1 MSTTRQFPSPS
12 LSQPQ
17 VIPILPSVSRTLTI
31 LRFFHQVGSWCVYH
45 LVTGLHIAR
54 CSQGSFMSQYVS
66 ESLSLL
72 GLKAYNSCSA
82 HYYFDLTYF
91 GYFYSLFICIMR
103 FWMYLPTPQKK
114 LFESLISVFNFVLC
128 KVKIFLSSSVC
139 FLRYHC

>member
-1 MSTTRQFPSPS
+1 MSTTWQCPSPS
-12 LSQPQ
+12 LLQPQ

-45 LVTGLHIAR
+45 LVTGLHITR

-66 ESLSLL
+66 EPLSLL

-103 FWMYLPTPQKK
+103 FWMYLPPPQKK
-114 LFESLISVFNFVLC
+114 NSLRVSSQFSTLCYAKLKFFCHPLFAF
-128 KVKIFLSSSVC
+128 
-139 FLRYHC
+139 